1 MGQHRKYKVHNYT
14 DLVCMAVPREFCN
27 VIENK
32 QLVTPV
38 DPRLTSQR
46 EKTFG
51 NVKVV
56 HCCNTPVLSY
66 NKVTSLCQCSSVIEA
81 RKVFVYVNREIDAA

>member
-1 MGQHRKYKVHNYT
+1 MVWGNTENTKN
-14 DLVCMAVPREFCN
+14 LVCMAVPREFCN

-46 EKTFG
+46 EITYG

-56 HCCNTPVLSY
+56 HCCNTPILSY
-66 NKVTSLCQCSSVIEA
+66 NRVTSLCQCSSVIEA
-81 RKVFVYVNREIDAA
+81 RNVFVYVNGGADAA